1 MVCSSANSSRTLPA
15 SIREQLLLSKYEEMV
30 QKLCKEPKEGMGS
43 CLSKPET
50 LNIDETTNLNERN
63 RKKKNVNKK
72 NSAVKCKNFR
82 TKLKKFQ

>member
-1 MVCSSANSSRTLPA
+1 MFFTSANSSRTLPA

-30 QKLCKEPKEGMGS
+30 QKLCKEPKEDMGS

-50 LNIDETTNLNERN
+50 LNVDETTNLNERN

-72 NSAVKCKNFR
+72 NSDFNKNFR